1 MIQLSL
7 LPSLILQ
14 DFILFYLLS
23 KVDGK
28 SDWLNLCFGMS
39 ISNFPLS
46 IDQYY
51 WWFFEGGLCCWCV
64 ESGNQDCECQSWLQ
78 CLPQQTHVVMTSVF
92 YKGMTHKSHH
102 MFLTMTLQHGDKLAI
117 TTDMWNSH
125 QIQQPRRCRA
135 RLWWGKQTSPVSP
148 SGFSQGG
155 QHRTWFGISPPT
167 CNHTQ
172 PWAYATWRVE
182 M

>member
-1 MIQLSL
+1 MENQIDWICVLEWASQISL
-7 LPSLILQ
+7 FPLINIIG
-14 DFILFYLLS
+14 DFS
-23 KVDGK
+23 KVV
-28 SDWLNLCFGMS
+28 CA
-39 ISNFPLS
+39 
-46 IDQYY
+46 IDV
-51 WWFFEGGLCCWCV
+51 WSLGTKTV
-64 ESGNQDCECQSWLQ
+64 CECQSWLQ

-135 RLWWGKQTSPVSP
+135 RLWWGKQTSPFSP

-172 PWAYATWRVE
+172 PWAYAMWRVE